1 MKGSDKVIDSLNALL
16 ANELAAIDQYFIHS
30 RLYEDWGLDALYQR
44 LDHERE
50 EETQH
55 SDWLIKRILFLEGT
69 PNLTKRRELIVGS
82 NVTEMMQNDLTLE
95 LEVVQAVRDVIK
107 TCEQEQDYQT
117 REILEK
123 LLYDTEEDHVY
134 WLEQQLGL
142 IEKIGLENYIQM
154 QMRADAPAQA

>member
-1 MKGSDKVIDSLNALL
+1 MQGSQKVIDSFNLLL

-30 RLYEDWGLDALYQR
+30 RMYEDWGLNKLYER
-44 LDHERE
+44 LEHERE

-55 SDWLIKRILFLEGT
+55 ADWLIKRMLFLEGK
-69 PNLTKRRELIVGS
+69 PNLVKRRDLLIGEDVRQ
-82 NVTEMMQNDLTLE
+82 MMANDLTLE
-95 LEVVQAVRDVIK
+95 LEVVQCVRNVIAI
-107 TCEQEQDYQT
+107 CEQEHDYQS

-142 IEKIGLENYIQM
+142 IDRIGIENYIQS
-154 QMRADAPAQA
+154 QMGDSPST

>member
-1 MKGSDKVIDSLNALL
+1 MKGSQKVIDAFNRLL

-30 RLYEDWGLDALYQR
+30 RMYEDWGLNKLYQR
-44 LDHERE
+44 LEHERE

-55 SDWLIKRILFLEGT
+55 ADWLIKRMLFLEGQ
-69 PNLTKRRELIVGS
+69 PNLVDRRALLIGS
-82 NVTEMMQNDLTLE
+82 NVKQMMQNDLTLE
-95 LEVVQAVRDVIK
+95 LEVVDCVRDVIAL
-107 TCEQEQDYQT
+107 CETENDYQS

-142 IEKIGLENYIQM
+142 IDKIGIENYLQSQM
-154 QMRADAPAQA
+154 GDEPPVA

>member
-1 MKGSDKVIDSLNALL
+1 MQGSQKVIDSFNLLL

-30 RLYEDWGLDALYQR
+30 RMYEDWGLNKLYER
-44 LDHERE
+44 LEHERE

-55 SDWLIKRILFLEGT
+55 ADWLIKRMLFLEGK
-69 PNLTKRRELIVGS
+69 PNLVKRRDLIIGEDVRQ
-82 NVTEMMQNDLTLE
+82 MMANDLTLE
-95 LEVVQAVRDVIK
+95 LEVVECVRNVIAI
-107 TCEQEQDYQT
+107 CEQEHDYQS

-142 IEKIGLENYIQM
+142 IDRIGIENYIQS
-154 QMRADAPAQA
+154 QMGDNPST

>member
-1 MKGSDKVIDSLNALL
+1 MQGSQKVIDSFNLLL

-30 RLYEDWGLDALYQR
+30 RMYEDWGLNKLYER
-44 LDHERE
+44 LEHERE

-55 SDWLIKRILFLEGT
+55 ADWLIKRMLFLEGK
-69 PNLTKRRELIVGS
+69 PNLVKRRDLIIGDDVRQ
-82 NVTEMMQNDLTLE
+82 MMSNDLTLE
-95 LEVVQAVRDVIK
+95 LEVVQCVRDVIAI
-107 TCEQEQDYQT
+107 CEQEHDYQS

-142 IEKIGLENYIQM
+142 IDKIGIQNYIQS
-154 QMRADAPAQA
+154 QMGDSPST